1 MAKAFGSQNTYDVV
15 VVGAGLSGLQ
25 AAHSVHA
32 AGFQVCLL
40 EAIDRV
46 GGKTLT
52 SKSSER
58 GFNDLGASWINDT
71 NQSEM
76 FKLYQRYG
84 LETETQRDC
93 GDTLIQSADGNVLKV
108 PYGQLP
114 GNPDVILRLLQVFR
128 DECSLINLDN
138 PTESHRAREI
148 DQLTFREFSIQS
160 VKSDEAASIA
170 DVLSASLLGV
180 ESDEVSALY
189 MLLYFKSGAGID
201 NIISDE
207 KNGGQYLRC
216 RQGNQNIAQK
226 MADELG
232 PGVVFLHTPVTA
244 IDHSRCGHCVV
255 HTQSGR
261 TFQCRKVIV
270 SIPTSLYHRIA
281 FSPRLPEK
289 KVILSDNT
297 ATGCYTKL
305 VYVFNEP
312 WWHKANLSGVLDS
325 EKGPI
330 VFSRDTS
337 IAQDHQWS
345 ITCFLTGDK
354 GRNWSKL
361 PRASRHRQ
369 AWKQFSQ
376 SFGKFTE
383 VPRPAN
389 TLEMEWTKEAFFL
402 GAPCPITTPGVLSAV
417 GGEIATPVGN
427 VHFVG
432 TETSREWRGYMEGA
446 IRSGLRGGAEV
457 VRKLEDTTG
466 RL

>member
-1 MAKAFGSQNTYDVV
+1 MANTYDVV

-25 AAHSVHA
+25 AAHSIQA
-32 AGFQVCLL
+32 AGFKVCVL

-52 SKSSER
+52 AQSCEK

-93 GDTLIQSADGNVLKV
+93 GDTLIQSVDGSVVKV

-114 GNPDVILRLLQVFR
+114 GDPDVLLRLLQVFR
-128 DECSLINLDN
+128 DECALIDLDK
-138 PTESHRAREI
+138 PTESPRAREI
-148 DQLTFREFSIQS
+148 DQLTFREFCIQS
-160 VKSDEAASIA
+160 VKSDEAVGVA
-170 DVLSASLLGV
+170 DVLSVSLLGV
-180 ESDEVSALY
+180 QSDEVSALY
-189 MLLYFKSGAGID
+189 MLLYFKSGARID

-216 RQGNQNIAQK
+216 RQGNQTIARK
-226 MADELG
+226 MAEELG
-232 PGVVFLHTPVTA
+232 PGVVFLQMPVTA
-244 IDHSRCGHCVV
+244 IDHSRRGHCVV
-255 HTQSGR
+255 HTQRGR
-261 TFQCRKVIV
+261 PFQCRKVIV
-270 SIPTSLYHRIA
+270 SIPTSLYHKIT
-281 FSPRLPEK
+281 FSPGLPEK
-289 KVILSDNT
+289 KAILSDNT
-297 ATGCYTKL
+297 TTGCYTKMI
-305 VYVFNEP
+305 YVFHEP

-325 EKGPI
+325 DKGPI
-330 VFSRDTS
+330 IFSRDTS
-337 IAQDHQWS
+337 IPQDNQWS
-345 ITCFLTGDK
+345 ITCFLAGDK
-354 GRNWSKL
+354 GRDWSKL
-361 PRASRHRQ
+361 PRASRHAQ
-369 AWKQFSQ
+369 AWAQFSQ

-417 GGEIATPVGN
+417 GGEMATAVGD

-457 VRKLEDTTG
+457 VRGLDAAS

>member
-1 MAKAFGSQNTYDVV
+1 MAKVFENQNTYDVV

-25 AAHSVHA
+25 AAQSVQA
-32 AGFQVCLL
+32 AGFRVCIL

-52 SKSSER
+52 SKSSKR
-58 GFNDLGASWINDT
+58 GFSDLGASWINDT

-114 GNPDVILRLLQVFR
+114 VFR

-138 PTESHRAREI
+138 PTESNRAREI
-148 DQLTFREFSIQS
+148 DQLTFREFCIQS
-160 VKSDEAASIA
+160 AKSDEAANIA

-216 RQGNQNIAQK
+216 RQGNQTIAQK
-226 MADELG
+226 MADEIG
-232 PGVVFLHTPVTA
+232 PGVVFLHTPVTT
-244 IDHSRCGHCVV
+244 IDYSQRGACVV
-255 HTQSGR
+255 HTKSGR
-261 TFQCRKVIV
+261 TFECRKVIV
-270 SIPTSLYHRIA
+270 SIPTSLYHQIT

-289 KVILSDNT
+289 KLI
-297 ATGCYTKL
+297 
-305 VYVFNEP
+305 YVFSEP

-337 IAQDHQWS
+337 IAQDNQWS

-417 GGEIATPVGN
+417 AGEIPTPVGK

-446 IRSGLRGGAEV
+446 IRSGLRGAAEV
-457 VRKLEDTTG
+457 VKELDTAS